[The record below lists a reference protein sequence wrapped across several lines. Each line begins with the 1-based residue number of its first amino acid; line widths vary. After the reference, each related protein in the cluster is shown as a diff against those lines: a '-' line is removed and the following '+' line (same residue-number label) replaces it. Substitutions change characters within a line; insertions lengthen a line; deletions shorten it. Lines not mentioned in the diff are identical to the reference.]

1 MNSGTDIQEAVAR
14 LKAGDLVAIPTETV
28 YGLAANALNPDAVLG
43 IFKAKN
49 RPAFNPLI
57 IHVASM
63 ERAWEYVTD
72 VPAAALKLAAAYWP
86 GPLTLLLP
94 KRVIVPDLVTAG
106 SPLVAVRVP
115 AHPLTRAVLEQL
127 DFPVAAPSANPFGY
141 ISPTDAI
148 HVQQQLGDKVSY
160 ILDGGTADVG
170 VESTIIGF
178 TAAGEPVLRRQG
190 GLSQEAIESLIGPVQ
205 FLTHSESPE
214 SPGMLKSHY
223 SPRTPLLMGNIPQ
236 LIQKYAKKRIGVL
249 AFQTSPAEFTG
260 SHEIILSPAGDLGEA
275 AKNLFA
281 ALYALD
287 AMGLDLILAEKVP
300 HTGLGRAIND
310 RLERAQSIHK

>member
-1 MNSGTDIQEAVAR
+1 MNSGTDIQAAVAA
-14 LKAGDLVAIPTETV
+14 LKAGGVVAIPTETV

-49 RPAFNPLI
+49 RPTFNPLI

-63 ERAWEYVTD
+63 ERAWEYVSD
-72 VPAAALKLAAAYWP
+72 VPEAALKLATAYWP

-94 KRVIVPDLVTAG
+94 KRDLVPDLVTAG

-127 DFPVAAPSANPFGY
+127 DFPLAAPSANPFGY
-141 ISPTDAI
+141 ISPTEAT

-160 ILDGGTADVG
+160 ILDGGTATVG
-170 VESTIIGF
+170 VESTIVGF

-190 GLSQEAIESLIGPVQ
+190 GLSQEDIEILVGPVQ
-205 FLTHSESPE
+205 FLTRSNSPE

-223 SPRTPLLMGNIPQ
+223 SPRTPLILGEMAALLRKHAGKQ
-236 LIQKYAKKRIGVL
+236 IGVL
-249 AFQTSPAEFTG
+249 TFQQALDSVPKNQQ
-260 SHEIILSPAGDLGEA
+260 IILSPSGDLGEA
-275 AKNLFA
+275 AKHLFA
-281 ALYALD
+281 ALHRLD
-287 AMGLDLILAEKVP
+287 AMGLELIIAEKVP
-300 HTGLGRAIND
+300 SKGLGRAIND
-310 RLERAQSIHK
+310 RLERAQAIHK